1 MLWQVEADGYVAG
14 LDAELAWVFR
24 NPRGGRLKQVPR
36 TLEGHPELAR
46 MRRLKQIARAHGQE
60 CAERAKEWA
69 ASGVAVPEELAAA
82 DPAWREALEE
92 AGVRVRDGIGGGVRA
107 GDGAAGEAGEG
118 LSETGEAGEAG
129 EVEEGLIARAY
140 VHAVSGWRLVQ
151 VMAEETAPYRDVVMG
166 YRGWERAEGFGTGL
180 SGRGESSELPFPERA
195 LAAHPS
201 MVEAVLEAA
210 DGLRECGSY
219 KKSIDAFLKGL
230 EKSAPVLLPVF
241 LDAAAEACLGGEY
254 GPDLDAAA
262 AYFGRARKAERER
275 GRPMDQAWV
284 RERYLKYAD
293 AKALSATAV
302 RARAK
307 ELGAKGACTPAR
319 AAEFRE
325 LVTRRA
331 AAAGGGGGVHPQ
343 LAADVRKVAK
353 GAGLDPEQELAAVLV
368 DSGLVRDIWLNKD
381 EFWTDVL
388 KGKAFDLAVAREPE
402 AVRAGVLRLVPGSW
416 ASWQRLWA
424 ELLDRSGLMARLT
437 GQEPGLAEGAAA
449 KWLRRCMDSLNE
461 RRRPKELLYDLAERL
476 APRLAA
482 DGVPVDIWYDPSRR
496 GCPQGL
502 PLDLADLLLEH
513 GVPVTDPPELLGG
526 IKLHSVHVERRPE
539 LRFVRADPRF
549 ARELRAL
556 LRAGL
561 DMRGDVTYGG
571 NTWYQPHE
579 AKGWAEL
586 PPLYA
591 HGMGH
596 EVLREWCA
604 AERELLARGV
614 SLEQLALL
622 LGRFAHA
629 GVAVDT
635 VLKDA
640 GAAEQFAAVDV
651 VGLVRAAL
659 PEGVAEDREEVAR
672 LLAGTGAKSVYAS
685 ERVRLGD
692 RGYVLQVGANC
703 LVGLERTVG
712 RLAPEGWR
720 AAPVCGE
727 DGGGESAS
735 AGVSRGEGDGG
746 RVPAGVSRG
755 AGDGVGARAGK
766 GAGVR
771 GGELA
776 RSGLGLVCHR
786 LVELAMDTSAAIW
799 RGELTAPSAKFEA
812 GYGLAGQLTG
822 LHAFTARQALTH
834 ESRGPNRSA
843 AGPAVFA
850 DYANLPFVA
859 GAAEHAG
866 RWRIVRTEW
875 KGERAGFVGAAY
887 RTETSAAVVL
897 DASPN
902 HRTLLE
908 YAPQGEF
915 GEGGPLAAGGCGA
928 TSAQLLKPQRDASW
942 YARFAELWAERGR
955 VPARPELAVAFAR
968 RTGMSVAGAA
978 LLLVAHLDC
987 DPYQLAAVNPV
998 FTTTAWPESWQLKRA
1013 EVDATADGMAGL
1025 LDRADVTALYE
1036 RLLPDD
1042 PERLWTD
1049 GPHVGRALR
1058 WWLDRF
1064 GEPLPAPI
1072 ELLPL
1077 AGKES
1082 VRPKGEH
1089 ALPRDRGRDRMWW
1102 PTFRFEALAGRLA
1115 TGEAVLDSGLPPLAG
1130 PPDLLGPVRVAA
1142 WLAYRTR
1149 VGDPVRPAVGAA
1161 IGRLRSELAAGPGP
1175 LTLFSVQ
1182 SNYLMGAPESPEDAG
1197 LTTHPAVTV
1206 EDDVTYDMRN
1216 VRVDPALLSGA
1227 DDPVLDRLDDYL
1239 DSVLPSQWVPAR
1251 SGLPGIADLRILL
1264 SPEFGELGEQLAGE
1278 RAGQLAGEQAG
1289 EQAAECAGGSE
1300 AGWAQHPA
1308 RSVPHLVPACAAAYG
1323 LSADAAAYFLMLA
1336 ALPDPTDR
1344 MVKQWTGWSPARF
1357 KAVREELAASG
1368 RVVQVTRSR
1377 AGRGLFVPGVWQE
1390 RKVPRL
1396 PLEAVKLRL
1405 IGPTAAEHRSTAH
1418 LATVP
1423 HGPVASLFE
1432 RCAAEQGVL
1441 PVEGGPA
1448 GGAPVRGC

>member
-1 MLWQVEADGYVAG
+1 MLWKIEVDGYAAG

-24 NPRGGRLKQVPR
+24 NPRGGKLKQLPR
-36 TLEGHPELAR
+36 KVEGHPELAR
-46 MRRLKQIARAHGQE
+46 MRRLKQIARAHGRE
-60 CAERAKEWA
+60 CAERAEEWA
-69 ASGVAVPEELAAA
+69 ASDVVVPEELAAA
-82 DPAWREALEE
+82 DPVWREALEA
-92 AGVRVRDGIGGGVRA
+92 AGVRVRDGAGGRVR
-107 GDGAAGEAGEG
+107 DGAGVQVRDGVSGEAD
-118 LSETGEAGEAG
+118 
-129 EVEEGLIARAY
+129 EGLIARAY
-140 VHAVSGWRLVQ
+140 VHAVSGRRLVQ
-151 VMAEETAPYRDVVMG
+151 VMGEETAPYRDVVM
-166 YRGWERAEGFGTGL
+166 RHDGWERAEGFATGL
-180 SGRGESSELPFPERA
+180 SGRVGDAELPFPERV
-195 LAAHPS
+195 LAAHPG
-201 MVEAVLEAA
+201 MVEVVLEAA
-210 DGLRECGSY
+210 DGLRECGAY

-241 LDAAAEACLGGEY
+241 LDAAAEACLDAEFGAD
-254 GPDLDAAA
+254 PDAAG
-262 AYFGRARKAERER
+262 AYFGRSRKAERER
-275 GRPMDQAWV
+275 GHPMDQEWV
-284 RERYLKYAD
+284 RARYLKYAD

-307 ELGAKGACTPAR
+307 ELGVKGACTPAR

-331 AAAGGGGGVHPQ
+331 AAAGGGDGVYPQ
-343 LAADVRKVAK
+343 LAADVRKLAK
-353 GAGLDPEQELAAVLV
+353 GAGLDPEEELAAVLV

-402 AVRAGVLRLVPGSW
+402 AVRAGALRLVPGPW
-416 ASWQRLWA
+416 TSWQGLWA

-437 GQEPGLAEGAAA
+437 GKEPGLADGETAR
-449 KWLRRCMDSLNE
+449 WLRRCLNSLNG
-461 RRRPKELLYDLAERL
+461 RRNCPKQWMYDLAERL
-476 APRLAA
+476 APRLTA
-482 DGVPVDIWYDPSRR
+482 DGVPVDICYDPSSR
-496 GCPQGL
+496 GWPQGL
-502 PLDLADLLLEH
+502 PLDLVDLLLEH

-526 IKLHSVHVERRPE
+526 FRLSSVHVERRPE

-591 HGMGH
+591 HGTGH
-596 EVLREWCA
+596 EVVREWCA
-604 AERELLARGV
+604 AERELLARGP

-629 GVAVDT
+629 GAAVDT
-635 VLKDA
+635 ALKDA

-651 VGLVRAAL
+651 VELVRAEL
-659 PEGVAEDREEVAR
+659 PEGPEGAAADRSEVAE
-672 LLAGTGAKSVYAS
+672 LLAGTAVKSVYAS
-685 ERVRLGD
+685 ERARLGS

-703 LVGLERTVG
+703 LAGLERTVAQ
-712 RLAPEGWR
+712 LAPEGWR
-720 AAPVCGE
+720 TAAAVRAE
-727 DGGGESAS
+727 GGGAAGASAS
-735 AGVSRGEGDGG
+735 AGASNTSAEAGASEGAVSAGASNGAGNRTGAHEPSGGSHPRPLGSGSGEGQG
-746 RVPAGVSRG
+746 
-755 AGDGVGARAGK
+755 
-766 GAGVR
+766 
-771 GGELA
+771 GGEPAL
-776 RSGLGLVCHR
+776 SGLGLVCHR
-786 LVELAMDTSAAIW
+786 LAELATDPSVAIW

-812 GYGLAGQLTG
+812 GHGLARQLKS
-822 LHAFTARQALTH
+822 LHAFTARQALSH

-843 AGPAVFA
+843 VAPAVFA
-850 DYANLPFVA
+850 DYAHLPFV
-859 GAAEHAG
+859 GAAAEQAG
-866 RWRIVRTEW
+866 RWRVVRTEW

-897 DASPN
+897 EASPN
-902 HRTLLE
+902 HRILLE
-908 YAPQGEF
+908 HAPRGEF

-955 VPARPELAVAFAR
+955 VPARPELAVDFAG
-968 RTGMSVAGAA
+968 RTGLPVADAA

-987 DPYQLAAVNPV
+987 DPYQLATANPV
-998 FTTTAWPESWQLKRA
+998 FTTIAWPEAWQLKRA
-1013 EVDATADGMAGL
+1013 EVDAAADGLAGL
-1025 LDRADVTALYE
+1025 FDRADITALYE

-1042 PERLWTD
+1042 PERLWTE
-1049 GPHVGRALR
+1049 GPDVERAVR
-1058 WWLDRF
+1058 WWRERF
-1064 GEPLPAPI
+1064 GEPMPVPI

-1082 VRPKGEH
+1082 VRPKGED

-1102 PTFRFEALAGRLA
+1102 PTFRFNAAAGRLVS
-1115 TGEAVLDSGLPPLAG
+1115 GDEVLASGLPPLAG

-1142 WLAYRTR
+1142 WLAYRTP

-1206 EDDVTYDMRN
+1206 EDDATYDMRN

-1251 SGLPGIADLRILL
+1251 NGLPGIADLRILL

-1278 RAGQLAGEQAG
+1278 RGDQLAGEH
-1289 EQAAECAGGSE
+1289 AGGSARGSAKGSA
-1300 AGWAQHPA
+1300 AGWAQDPA
-1308 RSVPHLVPACAAAYG
+1308 RSVPHLVSACAAAYG

-1377 AGRGLFVPGVWQE
+1377 AGRGLFLAGLWQE

-1396 PLEAVKLRL
+1396 PLEAAKLRL
-1405 IGPTAAEHRSTAH
+1405 LGPTAAERRSTSH
-1418 LATVP
+1418 MATVP
-1423 HGPVASLFE
+1423 HGTVATLFE
-1432 RCAAEQGVL
+1432 RCAAE
-1441 PVEGGPA
+1441 
-1448 GGAPVRGC
+1448 RGLV